1 MKTRDRL
8 DKIMVDRGIVKSR
21 ERAKALIMAGSV
33 MVDGQPAYKAG
44 SLTSTQSDI
53 RLKEDDIPYVS
64 RGGVKLASALD
75 RFGVIPADMIVMD
88 IGCSTGGFT
97 DCVLKRGA
105 KKVYAVDVG
114 YGQLDWSLRN
124 DPRVILLEK
133 TNIRNLEKNRIPE
146 LADLI
151 VIDVSF
157 ISLTLVLPRL
167 HAFLNENGDVIAL
180 IKPQFEV
187 GRSEVEKGGVIR
199 DDKKRLSA
207 VEKISSFSEKAGFHV
222 MDMCESPLPGQK
234 GNREYFIH
242 LRRKRDGRA

>member
-21 ERAKALIMAGSV
+21 ERAKALIMAGNV
-33 MVDGQPAYKAG
+33 LVDGRPAPKAG
-44 SLTSTQSDI
+44 SLTDI
-53 RLKEDDIPYVS
+53 EADIQLKEDDIPFVS
-64 RGGVKLASALD
+64 RGGVKLAAALD
-75 RFGVIPADMIVMD
+75 RFQISPADMIVMD

-124 DPRVILLEK
+124 DPRVVLLEK
-133 TNIRNLEKNRIPE
+133 TNIRTLEKERMPE
-146 LADLI
+146 LVDLM

-157 ISLTLVLPRL
+157 ISLTQVLSRVHDFL
-167 HAFLNENGDVIAL
+167 HENGDVIAL

-187 GRSEVEKGGVIR
+187 GRNEVEKGGVIR
-199 DDKKRLSA
+199 DETKRLSA
-207 VEKISSFSEKAGFHV
+207 VQKISAFSDAAGFHV
-222 MDMCESPLPGQK
+222 MGIYESPLPGQK

-242 LRRKRDGRA
+242 VRSRRDGRA